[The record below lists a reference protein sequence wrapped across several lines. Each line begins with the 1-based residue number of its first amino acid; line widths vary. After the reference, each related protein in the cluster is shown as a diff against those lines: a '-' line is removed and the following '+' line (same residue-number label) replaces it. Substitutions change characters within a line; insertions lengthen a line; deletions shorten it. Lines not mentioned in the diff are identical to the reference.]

1 MKRIL
6 KITALTSI
14 ALLTGCSG
22 MVGTTSFSNMSSA
35 YRDVLEKY
43 GNDNI
48 LLNVARAS
56 KSMPVSFLDM
66 PSVMGTGNVQSSV
79 GLSASIYGVNPGSS
93 IGGFFTPAAGSS
105 YAPMATMSVGNS
117 FNFTQSSLDNSSF
130 MVSFLSDMK
139 PEVIASL
146 SNSQTAA
153 KTVLYSLA
161 IESLEAQDEQGKTLV
176 KLDNNPYSPDFPEFQ
191 RVLYTLIRGGISVEQ
206 ITSPMPL
213 SAPMNA
219 DEVNKNMLAI
229 ATASNQPGTGL
240 MPVKLSNGQPGYQLV
255 KMLPQARICLI
266 EKMADN
272 TLTFRVDQSA
282 YCKTTAPATAVKA
295 DPKSSAGKPVAQ
307 TDNRP
312 SRILVIKLRSVRNVF
327 DFLGALVNM
336 QSEPTPKYVY
346 VVDPRSLPPDATEAQ
361 VKEAALPLFVVKKGA
376 PISDPLMTVRYQGDN
391 YSIPADSNSFT
402 RQVLVLVSQM
412 LTLTKVPGSIPVSP
426 AVLIK

>member
-1 MKRIL
+1 MKRLL
-6 KITALTSI
+6 KITAVTSF
-14 ALLTGCSG
+14 AFLTGCAGYTGS
-22 MVGTTSFSNMSSA
+22 TSFSNMSSA

-66 PSVMGTGNVQSSV
+66 PSVMGTGNISSNV
-79 GLSASIYGVNPGSS
+79 GLTASIYGVSPGSS
-93 IGGFFTPAAGSS
+93 VSGFLTPTDGSG
-105 YAPMATMSVGNS
+105 YGATASMSVGNS

-161 IESLEAQDEQGKTLV
+161 IESLEAQDPNGNSLL

-191 RVLYTLIRGGISVEQ
+191 RILYTLIRGGINVEQ
-206 ITSPMPL
+206 IATPMPL
-213 SAPMNA
+213 SAPMSSE
-219 DEVNKNMLAI
+219 EVNKNMMAI
-229 ATASNQPGTGL
+229 ATASNLPGTGL
-240 MPVKLSNGQPGYQLV
+240 MPVKLSNGQPGYQL
-255 KMLPQARICLI
+255 MRMMPQARICLI

-272 TLTFRVDQSA
+272 TLSFQVDQSA
-282 YCKTTAPATAVKA
+282 YCKTPTPASAAAGGKKEPSAKA
-295 DPKSSAGKPVAQ
+295 AQ
-307 TDNRP
+307 ADNRP

-327 DFLGALVNM
+327 DFLGALVNL
-336 QSEPTPKYVY
+336 QNQPTPKYVY
-346 VVDPRSLPPDATEAQ
+346 VVDPRSLPADATVEQ

-376 PISDPLMTVRYQGDN
+376 TIQDPLMSVKYQGDN
-391 YSIPADSNSFT
+391 YSIPADSSSFT